1 MKTFPELKTKRL
13 RLRNV
18 HINDVPSILKYAN
31 NKAISDNVL
40 NIPNPYLEDEVLYW
54 IEMAQQGFKKNV
66 RYAFAINLTE
76 NWELIGVIGLSID
89 KDHNKAE
96 LGFWVGEPFW
106 GRGIMTEAAEEI
118 LKFGFGKLNLN
129 KIYATHFIDNPAS
142 GKVLSKNGMIMEG
155 ELKDHYLR
163 NNVYRS
169 VIMYRLIKE
178 EYEEQKK
185 TQSNKTNSL

>member
-76 NWELIGVIGLSID
+76 NRELIGVIGLSID

-129 KIYATHFIDNPAS
+129 KIYTTHFIDNPAS

-169 VIMYRLIKE
+169 VIMYRLTKE